1 MRMFRKS
8 ARGAARAA
16 GLNEEPIAPRGACPQ
31 RVLRA
36 SSFLISMSV
45 LAALAVWQAP
55 AQQPPAPPQQAPVP
69 LQQAPVPPQQ
79 APAQPATAQQAPA
92 QAAAPPGPVM
102 NLQDASLTEVVDRL
116 ARQLKI
122 NIEIDPRVKGTIT
135 LNTYG
140 ETKNL
145 DPRNLLDM
153 ILRVNGFGMVQEG
166 DIYRVIPL
174 ADAVRQ
180 PIPFEVNGRN
190 IPADEQLILNLV
202 FLKYVSVEELSKVL
216 QEFTDVNAVMKVY
229 PPANLLFILDSRRNM
244 RRLMELVALFDSD
257 TFAGERVRLYELHNA
272 RPSDLVKELDS
283 VFKSISLDNKTATVR
298 FLAVDR
304 IGTLIAV
311 APSPGVFDTVETWIK
326 KLDVA
331 VSSTSGVIDTY
342 VYHVRYGSA
351 DCLAM
356 SLNQLYMP
364 AGAGGGYGYG
374 GGASPYGG
382 GVSPYGGGYGGAYGA
397 GGMGGSYGAGGMGG
411 SYGAGGMGGT
421 GGGYGSQNSF
431 SSGFGGTGGPCGT
444 SAGMGGMGG
453 MGGGY
458 GYPSFGGYS
467 AQTVAAPV
475 AGPGGALAG
484 TATAAGASA
493 PAAAGTTEKP
503 PRIVSNPLDNSLLI
517 QADAQQYQGILKL
530 LKELDVMP
538 RQILLEAKIYSVVMS
553 GSFAMGVN
561 YYFQQ
566 VSGMQRK
573 PLASL
578 VNNATQLSAGM
589 LVGQAKE
596 LLAFLSLSDNASN
609 ARVISEPSL
618 IATDSIPASINVGS
632 QVPVLTGT
640 IITPGG
646 GTNTQTQA
654 ISSHDT
660 GVTLQ
665 VNARVNPSGV
675 VTLII
680 DQEVSNPTATTTSSI
695 PTPSFDQQVVQTQIT
710 MQDGDTIAIGGL
722 ISENTSSGSSGIP
735 GLNRLPFVG
744 GFFGSKTYSH
754 DRSELIIF
762 MTPHV
767 IYGIDDLLEASEEL
781 KTSVR
786 KLRKYIN

>member
-1 MRMFRKS
+1 MKIVRNRN
-8 ARGAARAA
+8 
-16 GLNEEPIAPRGACPQ
+16 LW
-31 RVLRA
+31 
-36 SSFLISMSV
+36 ISTIV
-45 LAALAVWQAP
+45 LAALAVGQAP
-55 AQQPPAPPQQAPVP
+55 AQQAPPQPAP
-69 LQQAPVPPQQ
+69 
-79 APAQPATAQQAPA
+79 AQQAPA
-92 QAAAPPGPVM
+92 PAPAPQAPAPQAPAPPPVPQAAAPAGPVL
-102 NLQDASLTEVVDRL
+102 NLQDASLTEVIDQL
-116 ARQLKI
+116 ARQLRI
-122 NIEIDPRVKGTIT
+122 NIQIDPRVKGTVT

-140 ETKNL
+140 ETRNL

-153 ILRVNGFGMVQEG
+153 ILRVNGYGMVQEG
-166 DIYRVIPL
+166 EIYRVVPL

-180 PIPFEVNGRN
+180 PIPFSVNGKD
-190 IPADEQLILNLV
+190 IAADDQLMLNLI
-202 FLKYVSVEELSKVL
+202 FLKYVTVEELSKVL
-216 QEFTDVNAVMKVY
+216 QEFTDPNAVLKVY

-244 RRLMELVALFDSD
+244 RRLMDLVALFDSD

-272 RPSDLVKELDS
+272 RPSDLVKELDNI
-283 VFKSISLDNKTATVR
+283 FKSISLDSKNATVR

-311 APSPGVFDTVETWIK
+311 APNPGVFDTVESWIK

-331 VSSTSGVIDTY
+331 VSVTSGVIDTY

-374 GGASPYGG
+374 GGYGG
-382 GVSPYGGGYGGAYGA
+382 GMAPYGGGYGGGMAPYGGGYGV
-397 GGMGGSYGAGGMGG
+397 GGMGGVGYGIGGVGGMGG
-411 SYGAGGMGGT
+411 M

-431 SSGFGGTGGPCGT
+431 SSGFGGTGGPCGM
-444 SAGMGGMGG
+444 SSGMGVGYGGG

-458 GYPSFGGYS
+458 GYPSFGGYT
-467 AQTVAAPV
+467 AQTVAAPAA
-475 AGPGGALAG
+475 AGAIGGAPAA
-484 TATAAGASA
+484 TATAAGAPA
-493 PAAAGTTEKP
+493 AAAGTTQNP

-538 RQILLEAKIYSVVMS
+538 RQILLEAKIYSVIMS

-561 YYFQQ
+561 YYFQK
-566 VSGMQRK
+566 VSGQQRT

-596 LLAFLSLSDNASN
+596 LLAFLSLSDNATN

-680 DQEVSNPTATTTSSI
+680 DQEISNPTATTTSNI
-695 PTPSFDQQVVQTQIT
+695 PTPSFNQQVVQTQIT

-722 ISENTSSGSSGIP
+722 ISENTSSGSAGIP

-744 GFFGSKTYSH
+744 GIFGSKTYSH
-754 DRSELIIF
+754 DRTELIIF

-767 IYGIDDLLEASEEL
+767 IYDANDLLEASQEL
-781 KTSVR
+781 KNSVR
-786 KLRKYIN
+786 HLRKYSN

>member
-1 MRMFRKS
+1 MTVFRNRCLGIS
-8 ARGAARAA
+8 TLLWASLVAA
-16 GLNEEPIAPRGACPQ
+16 
-31 RVLRA
+31 
-36 SSFLISMSV
+36 
-45 LAALAVWQAP
+45 QAP
-55 AQQPPAPPQQAPVP
+55 PQAPPQTAAQQPGQTAP
-69 LQQAPVPPQQ
+69 LGGL
-79 APAQPATAQQAPA
+79 T
-92 QAAAPPGPVM
+92 
-102 NLQDASLTEVVDRL
+102 LQDASLTEVVDRL
-116 ARQLKI
+116 AQQLKI
-122 NIEIDPRVKGTIT
+122 NIQIDPRVKGTIT

-166 DIYRVIPL
+166 EIYRIVPL
-174 ADAVRQ
+174 ADVVRQ
-180 PIPFEVNGRN
+180 PIPFQVNGHD
-190 IPADEQLILNLV
+190 IPSDDQLMLNLV
-202 FLKYVSVEELSKVL
+202 FLKYVNVDELSKVI
-216 QEFTDVNAVMKVY
+216 QEFTDPNAVIKVY
-229 PPANLLFILDSRRNM
+229 APANLMFILDSRRNM
-244 RRLMELVALFDSD
+244 ARLMELVGLFDSD

-272 RPSDLVKELDS
+272 RPSDLVKELDNILR
-283 VFKSISLDNKTATVR
+283 SISLDSKSSTVR

-311 APSPGVFDTVETWIK
+311 APNVGVFDTVETWIK

-331 VSSTSGVIDTY
+331 VSVTAGVIDTY

-351 DCLAM
+351 VCLAM
-356 SLNQLYMP
+356 AMNQLYMP
-364 AGAGGGYGYG
+364 AGAGGAGAYGYG
-374 GGASPYGG
+374 GAGYPGATPYGG
-382 GVSPYGGGYGGAYGA
+382 AYGGAYGGGYGGAYG
-397 GGMGGSYGAGGMGG
+397 G
-411 SYGAGGMGGT
+411 GGT
-421 GGGYGSQNSF
+421 SGGGFGGATSGYGSQNSF
-431 SSGFGGTGGPCGT
+431 NTGFGGAGGCGNGG
-444 SAGMGGMGG
+444 AMGGG

-458 GYPSFGGYS
+458 GYPTFGGYA
-467 AQTVAAPV
+467 AQTPLAPV
-475 AGPGGALAG
+475 ANPLGAAPAV
-484 TATAAGASA
+484 TATAAGAPSA
-493 PAAAGTTEKP
+493 SSAAAQNP
-503 PRIVSNPLDNSLLI
+503 PRIVPNPLDNSLLI

-530 LKELDVMP
+530 LKELDVAP

-566 VSGMQRK
+566 VSGQQRK

-646 GTNTQTQA
+646 GTNTQTQT

-680 DQEVSNPTATTTSSI
+680 DQEVSNPTSTTTSSI

-710 MQDGDTIAIGGL
+710 MQDGDTVAIGGL

-735 GLNRLPFVG
+735 GLNRLPYIG
-744 GFFGSKTYSH
+744 GLFGSKTYSH
-754 DRSELIIF
+754 DRTELILF

-767 IYGIDDLLEASEEL
+767 IYDTNDLLEASQEL
-781 KTSVR
+781 KARVR
-786 KLRKYIN
+786 TLRKYIN

>member
-1 MRMFRKS
+1 MIM
-8 ARGAARAA
+8 
-16 GLNEEPIAPRGACPQ
+16 
-31 RVLRA
+31 LRNTKL
-36 SSFLISMSV
+36 LISMSV
-45 LAALAVWQAP
+45 LAALAVCQAPAPQAP
-55 AQQPPAPPQQAPVP
+55 AQQAPAP
-69 LQQAPVPPQQ
+69 
-79 APAQPATAQQAPA
+79 QAPA
-92 QAAAPPGPVM
+92 QAPAPPPAPQAAAPAGPVL
-102 NLQDASLTEVVDRL
+102 NLQDASLTEVIDQL
-116 ARQLKI
+116 ARQLRI
-122 NIEIDPRVKGTIT
+122 NIQIDPRVKGTVT

-140 ETKNL
+140 ETRNL

-153 ILRVNGFGMVQEG
+153 ILRVNGYGMVQEG
-166 DIYRVIPL
+166 EIYRVVPL

-180 PIPFEVNGRN
+180 PIPFQVNGKD
-190 IPADEQLILNLV
+190 IASDDQLMLNLI
-202 FLKYVSVEELSKVL
+202 FLKYVTVEELSKVL
-216 QEFTDVNAVMKVY
+216 QEFTDPNAVLKVY

-244 RRLMELVALFDSD
+244 RRLMDLVALFDSD

-272 RPSDLVKELDS
+272 RPSDLVKELDNI
-283 VFKSISLDNKTATVR
+283 FKSISLDSKNATVR

-311 APSPGVFDTVETWIK
+311 APNPGVFDTVETWIK

-331 VSSTSGVIDTY
+331 VSVTSGVIDTY

-351 DCLAM
+351 VCLAM
-356 SLNQLYMP
+356 AMNQLYMP
-364 AGAGGGYGYG
+364 AGAA
-374 GGASPYGG
+374 GA
-382 GVSPYGGGYGGAYGA
+382 YGGGYGGGYGGYGGGYGGGAYPGAYG
-397 GGMGGSYGAGGMGG
+397 GGYG
-411 SYGAGGMGGT
+411 GGT
-421 GGGYGSQNSF
+421 FGGGFGGVGMAGGYGSQNSF
-431 SSGFGGTGGPCGT
+431 SSGFGAGAAGACG
-444 SAGMGGMGG
+444 ALGGMGG
-453 MGGGY
+453 GMGGGGY
-458 GYPSFGGYS
+458 GYPSFGGYQ
-467 AQTVAAPV
+467 AQTV
-475 AGPGGALAG
+475 
-484 TATAAGASA
+484 TA
-493 PAAAGTTEKP
+493 PAAGPLGFVPSSVTPAGGPAQAAPATASTAAASGNTQNP
-503 PRIVSNPLDNSLLI
+503 PRIVPNPLDNSLLI

-530 LKELDVMP
+530 LRELDVMP
-538 RQILLEAKIYSVVMS
+538 RQILLEAKIYSVIMS

-561 YYFQQ
+561 YYFQK
-566 VSGMQRK
+566 VSGQERK

-578 VNNATQLSAGM
+578 VNTATQLSAGM

-596 LLAFLSLSDNASN
+596 LLAFLSLSDNATN

-680 DQEVSNPTATTTSSI
+680 DQEISNPAPTTTSNI

-722 ISENTSSGSSGIP
+722 ISENTNSGSAGIP

-744 GFFGSKTYSH
+744 GIFGNKTYSH
-754 DRSELIIF
+754 DRTELIIF

-767 IYGIDDLLEASEEL
+767 IYDANDLLEASQEL
-781 KTSVR
+781 KNSVR
-786 KLRKYIN
+786 HLRKYAN

>member
-1 MRMFRKS
+1 MKIVRNRN
-8 ARGAARAA
+8 
-16 GLNEEPIAPRGACPQ
+16 LW
-31 RVLRA
+31 
-36 SSFLISMSV
+36 ISTIV

-55 AQQPPAPPQQAPVP
+55 AQQAPAQPAPAQQPPAPAQQTPAPAQQAPAPAQQAPVP
-69 LQQAPVPPQQ
+69 AQQAPVP
-79 APAQPATAQQAPA
+79 AP
-92 QAAAPPGPVM
+92 QAAAPAGPVL
-102 NLQDASLTEVVDRL
+102 NLQDASLTEVIDQL
-116 ARQLKI
+116 ARQLRI
-122 NIEIDPRVKGTIT
+122 NIQIDPRVKGTVT

-140 ETKNL
+140 ETRNL

-153 ILRVNGFGMVQEG
+153 ILRVNGYGMVQEG
-166 DIYRVIPL
+166 EIYRVVPL

-180 PIPFEVNGRN
+180 PIPFQVNGKD
-190 IPADEQLILNLV
+190 IASDDQLMLNLI
-202 FLKYVSVEELSKVL
+202 FLKYVTVEELSKVL
-216 QEFTDVNAVMKVY
+216 QEFTDPNAVLKVY

-244 RRLMELVALFDSD
+244 RRLMDLVALFDSD

-272 RPSDLVKELDS
+272 RPSDLVKELDNI
-283 VFKSISLDNKTATVR
+283 FKSISLDSKNATVR

-311 APSPGVFDTVETWIK
+311 APNPGVFDTVESWIK

-331 VSSTSGVIDTY
+331 VSETSGVIDTY

-351 DCLAM
+351 VCLAM
-356 SLNQLYMP
+356 AMNQLYMP
-364 AGAGGGYGYG
+364 AGAP
-374 GGASPYGG
+374 GA
-382 GVSPYGGGYGGAYGA
+382 YGGGYGGGYGGYGGGYGGGAYPGAYG
-397 GGMGGSYGAGGMGG
+397 GGYGGG
-411 SYGAGGMGGT
+411 GGT
-421 GGGYGSQNSF
+421 FGGGFGGVGMAGGYGSQNSF
-431 SSGFGGTGGPCGT
+431 NSQFGAGAAGACG
-444 SAGMGGMGG
+444 ALGGMGG
-453 MGGGY
+453 GMGGGGY
-458 GYPSFGGYS
+458 GYPSFGGYQ

-475 AGPGGALAG
+475 AGPLGFVPSTATPAGGPAQAAPATAA
-484 TATAAGASA
+484 TATASGN
-493 PAAAGTTEKP
+493 TQNP
-503 PRIVSNPLDNSLLI
+503 PRIVPNPLDNSLLI

-530 LKELDVMP
+530 LRELDVMP
-538 RQILLEAKIYSVVMS
+538 RQILLEAKIYSVIMS

-561 YYFQQ
+561 YYFQK
-566 VSGMQRK
+566 VSGQERK

-578 VNNATQLSAGM
+578 VNTATQLSAGM

-596 LLAFLSLSDNASN
+596 LLAFLSLSDNATN

-680 DQEVSNPTATTTSSI
+680 DQEISNPAPTTTSNI

-722 ISENTSSGSSGIP
+722 ISENTNSGSAGIP

-744 GFFGSKTYSH
+744 GIFGSKTYSH
-754 DRSELIIF
+754 DRTELIIF

-767 IYGIDDLLEASEEL
+767 IYDANDLLEASQEL
-781 KTSVR
+781 KNSVR
-786 KLRKYIN
+786 HLRKYAN

>member
-1 MRMFRKS
+1 MKIVRNRN
-8 ARGAARAA
+8 
-16 GLNEEPIAPRGACPQ
+16 LW
-31 RVLRA
+31 
-36 SSFLISMSV
+36 ISTIV
-45 LAALAVWQAP
+45 LAALAVCQAPAQQAPPQPAPAQQAP
-55 AQQPPAPPQQAPVP
+55 AQQPVPQTA
-69 LQQAPVPPQQ
+69 
-79 APAQPATAQQAPA
+79 APA
-92 QAAAPPGPVM
+92 GPVL
-102 NLQDASLTEVVDRL
+102 NLQDASLTEVIDQL
-116 ARQLKI
+116 ARQLRI
-122 NIEIDPRVKGTIT
+122 NIQIDPRVKGSVT

-140 ETKNL
+140 ETRNL
-145 DPRNLLDM
+145 DPRNLLDL
-153 ILRVNGFGMVQEG
+153 ILRVNGYGMVQEG
-166 DIYRVIPL
+166 EIYRVVPL

-180 PIPFEVNGRN
+180 PIPFSVNGKD
-190 IPADEQLILNLV
+190 IASDDQLMLNLI
-202 FLKYVSVEELSKVL
+202 FLKYVTVEELSKVL
-216 QEFTDVNAVMKVY
+216 QEFTDPNAVLKVY

-244 RRLMELVALFDSD
+244 RRLMDLVALFDSD

-272 RPSDLVKELDS
+272 RPSDLVKELDNI
-283 VFKSISLDNKTATVR
+283 FKSISLDSKNATVR

-311 APSPGVFDTVETWIK
+311 APNPGVFDTVESWIK

-331 VSSTSGVIDTY
+331 VSVTSGVIDTY

-351 DCLAM
+351 VCLAM
-356 SLNQLYMP
+356 AMNQLYMP
-364 AGAGGGYGYG
+364 AGAP
-374 GGASPYGG
+374 GA
-382 GVSPYGGGYGGAYGA
+382 YGGGYGGGYGGYGGGYGGGAYPGAYG
-397 GGMGGSYGAGGMGG
+397 GGYGGGNLGGGFGGAGM
-411 SYGAGGMGGT
+411 A
-421 GGGYGSQNSF
+421 GGYGSQNSF
-431 SSGFGGTGGPCGT
+431 SNGFGAGAAGACG
-444 SAGMGGMGG
+444 ALGGMGG
-453 MGGGY
+453 GIGGGGY
-458 GYPSFGGYS
+458 GYPSFGGYQ
-467 AQTVAAPV
+467 AQTAA
-475 AGPGGALAG
+475 
-484 TATAAGASA
+484 A
-493 PAAAGTTEKP
+493 PAAGPLGFVPPPATPAGGQAQASPAAAAVTTTSASTQNP
-503 PRIVSNPLDNSLLI
+503 PRIVANPLDNSLLI

-538 RQILLEAKIYSVVMS
+538 RQILLEAKIYSVIMS

-561 YYFQQ
+561 YYFQK
-566 VSGMQRK
+566 VSGQERK

-578 VNNATQLSAGM
+578 VNTATQLSAGM

-596 LLAFLSLSDNASN
+596 LLAFLSLSDNATN

-680 DQEVSNPTATTTSSI
+680 DQEISNPAPTTTSNI

-722 ISENTSSGSSGIP
+722 ISENTNSGSAGIP

-744 GFFGSKTYSH
+744 GIFGSKTYSH
-754 DRSELIIF
+754 DRTELIIF

-767 IYGIDDLLEASEEL
+767 IYDANDLLEASQEL
-781 KTSVR
+781 KNSVR
-786 KLRKYIN
+786 HLRKYAN

>member
-1 MRMFRKS
+1 MTLFRNRKL
-8 ARGAARAA
+8 G
-16 GLNEEPIAPRGACPQ
+16 
-31 RVLRA
+31 
-36 SSFLISMSV
+36 ISMLLWAS
-45 LAALAVWQAP
+45 LAAVHAP
-55 AQQPPAPPQQAPVP
+55 AQQPAQAP
-69 LQQAPVPPQQ
+69 
-79 APAQPATAQQAPA
+79 TAQQAPA
-92 QAAAPPGPVM
+92 QPGGPIL
-102 NLQDASLTEVVDRL
+102 NLQDASLTEVVSQL
-116 ARQLKI
+116 AQQLKI
-122 NIEIDPRVKGTIT
+122 NIQIDPRVKGTIT

-166 DIYRVIPL
+166 EIYRIVPL
-174 ADAVRQ
+174 ADVVRQ
-180 PIPFEVNGRN
+180 PIPFQVNGRD
-190 IPADEQLILNLV
+190 IPSDDQLMLNLV
-202 FLKYVSVEELSKVL
+202 FLKYVNVEELSKVI
-216 QEFTDVNAVMKVY
+216 QEFTDVNAVIKVY
-229 PPANLLFILDSRRNM
+229 PPANLMFILDSRRNM
-244 RRLMELVALFDSD
+244 ARLMELVGLFDSD

-272 RPSDLVKELDS
+272 RPSDLVKELENIL
-283 VFKSISLDNKTATVR
+283 KSISLDSKNSTVR

-311 APSPGVFDTVETWIK
+311 APNTGAFETVETWIK

-331 VSSTSGVIDTY
+331 VSVTSGVIDTY
-342 VYHVRYGSA
+342 VYHVRYGNA
-351 DCLAM
+351 MCLAM
-356 SLNQLYMP
+356 ALNQLYMP
-364 AGAGGGYGYG
+364 AGAAGAGGYGYG
-374 GGASPYGG
+374 GGGYPGANPYGG
-382 GVSPYGGGYGGAYGA
+382 AYGGGAAYGGAYGGGYGGAGGA
-397 GGMGGSYGAGGMGG
+397 FGGGGATS
-411 SYGAGGMGGT
+411 
-421 GGGYGSQNSF
+421 GYGSQNSF
-431 SSGFGGTGGPCGT
+431 NSGFGAGGAAGACG
-444 SAGMGGMGG
+444 GMGGGMGG

-458 GYPSFGGYS
+458 GYPSFGGYA
-467 AQTVAAPV
+467 AQAPMTAVVSPIGAVQAGAAAA
-475 AGPGGALAG
+475 AGAQA
-484 TATAAGASA
+484 ATAAATGQN
-493 PAAAGTTEKP
+493 P
-503 PRIVSNPLDNSLLI
+503 PRIVPNPLDNSLLI

-530 LKELDVMP
+530 LKELDVAP

-566 VSGMQRK
+566 SAGQQRK

-578 VNNATQLSAGM
+578 VSNATQLSAGM

-596 LLAFLSLSDNASN
+596 LLAFLSLADNASN

-618 IATDSIPASINVGS
+618 IATDSIPASINVGA

-646 GTNTQTQA
+646 GTNTQTQQ

-680 DQEVSNPTATTTSSI
+680 DQEVSNPTSTTTSNI
-695 PTPSFDQQVVQTQIT
+695 PTPSFNQQVVQTQIT

-735 GLNRLPFVG
+735 GLNRLPYVG
-744 GFFGSKTYSH
+744 GLFGSKNYSH
-754 DRSELIIF
+754 DRTELILF

-767 IYGIDDLLEASEEL
+767 IYDTNDLLEASQEL
-781 KTSVR
+781 KNRVR
-786 KLRKYIN
+786 KLRKYINQ